1 MWLYFIQFQATFLW
15 QCWAVCFRSI
25 SHPPHG
31 LVQHILKLTRN
42 FNKQKHPSKLHNV
55 AKLRTI
61 PSYISV
67 TMLGVMFLSQTQA
80 HFSFSPWAGTVLY
93 NRILA
98 GNCNKQINKS
108 IIQSYIMWFYFIQ
121 LQWYTAITNLSYI
134 SVTMLG
140 VMFLSQTQAHLSFY
154 KK

>member
-1 MWLYFIQFQATFLW
+1 MALF
-15 QCWAVCFRSI
+15 
-25 SHPPHG
+25 H
-31 LVQHILKLTRN
+31 
-42 FNKQKHPSKLHNV
+42 
-55 AKLRTI
+55 TI

-108 IIQSYIMWFYFIQ
+108 IIQSYVHNVVLFHTTPMVHCNYESQ
-121 LQWYTAITNLSYI
+121 LHFCDNAGCYVSFPDPGTPLILQKIKHHSKLHTYCNVALFHTTPM
-134 SVTMLG
+134 V
-140 VMFLSQTQAHLSFY
+140 HLSSSPWAGTVYLKIGGKF
-154 KK
+154 